1 MHEMYNLNKVKF
13 RISSLIKLDR
23 NQYRAKCQAIF
34 THSKYTFIKKRR
46 YIRETCDET

>member
-1 MHEMYNLNKVKF
+1 MHELCNLNEVKF

-23 NQYRAKCQAIF
+23 NQYRA
-34 THSKYTFIKKRR
+34 THPKYTFIKKRR

>member
-23 NQYRAKCQAIF
+23 NQYRA
-34 THSKYTFIKKRR
+34 
-46 YIRETCDET
+46 IRETCDET

>member
-23 NQYRAKCQAIF
+23 NQYRAVKPYLLISNIALL
-34 THSKYTFIKKRR
+34 KKRR